1 MGVFKMEE
9 KINGLIEILEF
20 MVQVDTGISMQHS
33 NWILESLK
41 ELKEETA

>member
-1 MGVFKMEE
+1 MEE

-20 MVQVDTGISMQHS
+20 MVQVDTGISVQHS